1 MLLAAQ
7 AAVLAGFTMTA
18 LAEVTVPPSC
28 GQLPDNSPLRQ
39 YTMDSPQC
47 TSIMLKGAFYLLVL
61 VSMAAQI
68 HCVCNTTFITVWGA
82 GLALRGPDGSMVEA
96 CDGMVAERRQVFIS
110 FGIGLIAFLFSAIA
124 VSWILMPPLFAFV
137 GTCVLLGSMVL
148 IKHCAS
154 SSDRA
159 LTVSPHADLR
169 PLPIDCERV
178 YERFRL
184 TKVVDFEDML
194 DFASTDRTGAASFAG
209 SDI

>member
-1 MLLAAQ
+1 MIQ
-7 AAVLAGFTMTA
+7 K
-18 LAEVTVPPSC
+18 E
-28 GQLPDNSPLRQ
+28 
-39 YTMDSPQC
+39 
-47 TSIMLKGAFYLLVL
+47 
-61 VSMAAQI
+61 
-68 HCVCNTTFITVWGA
+68 
-82 GLALRGPDGSMVEA
+82 
-96 CDGMVAERRQVFIS
+96 FIS

-137 GTCVLLGSMVL
+137 GTCVLLSSMVL
-148 IKHCAS
+148 IKHCAF

-169 PLPIDCERV
+169 SLLPTDCERV

-194 DFASTDRTGAASFAG
+194 DFASTDRTAAASFAG